1 MYDINNNM
9 YKKQLMK
16 DSWIIES

>member
-1 MYDINNNM
+1 M